1 MKKALIMAIGALSFI
16 DENLGVVCCKV
27 YGGFP

>member
-1 MKKALIMAIGALSFI
+1 MKKALIIAIGALSFI
-16 DENLGVVCCKV
+16 DENLSVACCKV